1 MMPEMQSVIELKEL
15 RLHGM
20 ADALERIIDQP
31 DAQSLTAFEV
41 LAFII
46 EAERHDREEKRLKRF
61 RNAAKLKIY
70 DANLDNLDY
79 RPKRGLDKALIK
91 KLRTSRWAVNNH
103 HIILLGA
110 TGVGKTYL
118 ACALA
123 NQAIIDK
130 FRIYYARLPL
140 LLESMEKGRK
150 DGTLS
155 DIRHKLSKFDV
166 LILDDWGVSALT
178 DENRADLFEIV
189 EQKTGTGSI
198 IITSQLPVNKWHDW
212 IDDPTRADAIL
223 DRLVH
228 RAHTIKLKGDS
239 MRKVLGLNEE
249 K

>member
-1 MMPEMQSVIELKEL
+1 MLDQQTLNDLKDL
-15 RLHGM
+15 RLQGM
-20 ADALERIIDQP
+20 ADAYGRVIDKP
-31 DAQSLTAFEV
+31 DAQSLSAFDV
-41 LAFII
+41 LAFLI
-46 EAERHDREEKRLKRF
+46 EAERHYREEKRLIRF
-61 RNAAKLKIY
+61 KNAAKLKIY
-70 DANLDNLDY
+70 DASLDDVDY
-79 RPKRGLDKALIK
+79 RPKRGLDKAIIK
-91 KLRTSRWAVNNH
+91 KLAISRWALNNQ

-123 NQAIIDK
+123 NQAILHK
-130 FRIYYARLPL
+130 YRVHYARLPL

-155 DIRHKLSKFDV
+155 DIRQKLSKFDV
-166 LILDDWGVSALT
+166 LILDDWGVSALN
-178 DENRADLFEIV
+178 DDNRTDLFEIV

-239 MRKVLGLNEE
+239 MRKVLGLQQE